1 MDLDVILKRADEL
14 LATTKAGEHDATQIS
29 EGYHG
34 ALNLLRV
41 VHGPGSVQEAQL
53 IQAMTTADKAK
64 GGSRRSNLQD
74 YVSPAVQGALGS
86 LQADVTAGLTGN
98 IAMQASGVE
107 LGDFLTLAK
116 QALNEGGEGEKNV
129 AAVLV
134 AAAFEDTLR
143 RLAEAKAAVTDR
155 PKLEDVIGKLK
166 TAGVLAGASVSTA
179 NSGLN
184 FRNDS
189 LHAHWQHVD
198 KVTIGTYLAFVEG
211 LLLKHFA

>member
-1 MDLDVILKRADEL
+1 MDKDAILKRADEL
-14 LATTKAGEHDATQIS
+14 LATAETAGRDPSRVS
-29 EGYHG
+29 ESYHG

-41 VHGPGSVQEAQL
+41 VHGLGNVQEAQL

-64 GGSRRSNLQD
+64 TGAWLNLNV
-74 YVSPAVQGALGS
+74 YVSPAVQGALRS
-86 LQADVTAGLTGN
+86 LRADVTAGLTGN
-98 IAMQASGVE
+98 VAMQASGVE
-107 LGDFLTLAK
+107 LGDLLTLAK
-116 QALNEGGEGEKNV
+116 EALNEGREAEKNV

-143 RLAEAKAAVTDR
+143 RLAEAKAGVTDR
-155 PKLEDVIGKLK
+155 PKLGDVIGKLK

-179 NSGLN
+179 NSGLK

-198 KVTIGTYLAFVEG
+198 KVAIGTYLAFVEA
-211 LLLKHFA
+211 LLLKHFP